1 LQPPSYLCLLDIGA
15 ADMVAEVEQ
24 DLGNPAHANP
34 AYAYKMDMLDFS
46 SSIHPQLP
54 VSLVSLAYLVSLVN

>member
-1 LQPPSYLCLLDIGA
+1 
-15 ADMVAEVEQ
+15 MVAEVEQ

-54 VSLVSLAYLVSLVN
+54 VSLVSIVYLVSLVN